1 MITKYRT
8 MTDGEL
14 CRQAMSQ
21 DTTPLERELA
31 QRLEKMM
38 YQTDHT
44 DEECT
49 CVDCQP
55 ELWS

>member
-1 MITKYRT
+1 MVTMYRT

-31 QRLEKMM
+31 QRLERMM
-38 YQTDHT
+38 YHT
-44 DEECT
+44 DKEET
-49 CVDCQP
+49 ENVDERQQRF
-55 ELWS
+55 WA